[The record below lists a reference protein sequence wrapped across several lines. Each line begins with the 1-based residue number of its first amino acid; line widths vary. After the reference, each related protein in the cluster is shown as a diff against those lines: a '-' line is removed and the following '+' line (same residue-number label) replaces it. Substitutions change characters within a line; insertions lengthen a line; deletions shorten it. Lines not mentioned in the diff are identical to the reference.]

1 MLQSHEDYT
10 NSATFFQ
17 FQDSKSPVSPVAPPE
32 LHAPQDSTTA
42 GVYTIDLTQA
52 MPYHDSTT
60 ARSEDEPNGVIF
72 RVQDIQSGNMTYIQL
87 VHFTTL
93 QMFLCVLYFCKL
105 CEFLQHYIQ
114 SLSLCVD
121 WYKYTSFVEVETEAK
136 LTSKHKVVKYH
147 HKINWNNTK
156 FLTCKLCSTVSLQLL
171 CTTLC
176 SCWLPCV

>member
-60 ARSEDEPNGVIF
+60 ARSEDEPTGVIF

-87 VHFTTL
+87 VHFYHIAN
-93 QMFLCVLYFCKL
+93 VLYFIFANFVSSYSITYNHCHFVL
-105 CEFLQHYIQ
+105 T
-114 SLSLCVD
+114 D
-121 WYKYTSFVEVETEAK
+121 TSTGFVEVETEAELILPKMK
-136 LTSKHKVVKYH
+136 L
-147 HKINWNNTK
+147 
-156 FLTCKLCSTVSLQLL
+156 
-171 CTTLC
+171 
-176 SCWLPCV
+176 